1 MSRWGLSRRSFY
13 VGEIRRCE
21 SELSLRTKAEAIANS
36 FDRFAYFMMERVG
49 TTRALRCFRNV
60 FKATKVVLQG
70 GLISEVSNQILYIS
84 AFKLIEYHQ
93 ISFEF
98 SH

>member
-1 MSRWGLSRRSFY
+1 
-13 VGEIRRCE
+13 
-21 SELSLRTKAEAIANS
+21 
-36 FDRFAYFMMERVG
+36 MMELVG
-49 TTRALRCFRNV
+49 TTRVLRRFRNV
-60 FKATKVVLQG
+60 FEATKVVLQG

-84 AFKLIEYHQ
+84 AFKLMDYHQ